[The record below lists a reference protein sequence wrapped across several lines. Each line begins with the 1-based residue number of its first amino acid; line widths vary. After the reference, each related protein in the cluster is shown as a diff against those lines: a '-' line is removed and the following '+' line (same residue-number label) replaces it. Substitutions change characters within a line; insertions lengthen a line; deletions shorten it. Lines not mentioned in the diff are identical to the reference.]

1 LVETNENK
9 EINLGYGLGWG
20 LLDSPYGQGS
30 FKEGHAEGFQ
40 HYSII
45 FPEKQIGIIILSNSD
60 NAESIFKE
68 LLEVTIGDT
77 LEMGKL
83 YSLQLRTIITVYKAL
98 IYAISYIKTLA
109 II

>member
-1 LVETNENK
+1 MTKKRIKSQLKTGQNENK
-9 EINLGYGLGWG
+9 DINLRYGLGWG

-45 FPEKQIGIIILSNSD
+45 FPKKQIGIIILSNSD

-68 LLEVTIGDT
+68 LLEVTIRDT
-77 LEMGKL
+77 FTPWKWEN
-83 YSLQLRTIITVYKAL
+83 
-98 IYAISYIKTLA
+98 YIPYNYEQ
-109 II
+109 